1 VVRDADR
8 EQDLVGSWTI
18 RVLKR
23 DGQAEEFDGLK
34 LAAAIWRAMGGGK
47 DAYPQAAYFSEAVRS
62 YLSRC
67 RQGCVSSAAIFEM
80 CVKLLQYVGQPL
92 AARRLQEHRS
102 WRLARR
108 REFRV
113 RHEPGKLTL
122 WEKSWLAEFAQRCW
136 CLSARTS
143 RILAGQVEED
153 LLRTPA
159 REVPRQEIIDR
170 LNEITA
176 AYGLA
181 DAVPVM

>member
-1 VVRDADR
+1 
-8 EQDLVGSWTI
+8 
-18 RVLKR
+18 
-23 DGQAEEFDGLK
+23 
-34 LAAAIWRAMGGGK
+34 
-47 DAYPQAAYFSEAVRS
+47 
-62 YLSRC
+62 
-67 RQGCVSSAAIFEM
+67 M

-102 WRLARR
+102 WRLGRR
-108 REFRV
+108 REFRI
-113 RHEPGKLTL
+113 RHERGKLTV

-136 CLSARTS
+136 RLSARTS

-181 DAVPVM
+181 DAVPVTR

>member
-1 VVRDADR
+1 M
-8 EQDLVGSWTI
+8 I

-34 LAAAIWRAMGGGK
+34 LAAAIWRAMGG
-47 DAYPQAAYFSEAVRS
+47 DRDSYSQALYLSDAVRS
-62 YLSRC
+62 YLWRG

-108 REFRV
+108 REFRI

-122 WEKSWLAEFAQRCW
+122 WEKAWLAQFAQRCW
-136 CLSARTS
+136 RLSPCTA
-143 RILAGQVEED
+143 RILAGQIEAD
-153 LLRTPA
+153 LLQTPA

-181 DAVPVM
+181 DAIPVSQ

>member
-1 VVRDADR
+1 M
-8 EQDLVGSWTI
+8 DLVGSWTI

-23 DGQAEEFDGLK
+23 SGQAEEFDGLK
-34 LAAAIWRAMGGGK
+34 LAAAIWRAMGGRKG
-47 DAYPQAAYFSEAVRS
+47 AYPQALYFSDAVRF
-62 YLSRC
+62 YLSRG

-108 REFRV
+108 RGLRI
-113 RHEPGKLTL
+113 RHERGELTQ
-122 WEKSWLAEFAQRCW
+122 WEKGWLAEFAQRCW
-136 CLSARTS
+136 RLSAPTA
-143 RILAGQVEED
+143 RILAGQVEAD
-153 LLRTPA
+153 LLREDS
-159 REVPRQEIIDR
+159 REIPRQEIIDR

-181 DAVPVM
+181 DAVPVVR